1 MDVALSPSVT
11 TTFNPTLKF
20 SIKPPKSCNL
30 FPVTIKLN
38 SNNNHHSSAIIC
50 AFNPHN
56 LFFISSSSSYSSI
69 STVSS
74 STTTCASST
83 TSTPFTTSSSTTSAH
98 NRHWMVVMETPPQ
111 GLNSKPQIIDYYVN
125 TLQSA
130 LGSEKDAQMCI
141 YDASWNTHFGFC
153 CDIDEETS
161 HELAGLP
168 GVLSVRPDLDFNSA
182 KKDYGNSEV
191 QSGSPLSTLSGSTLL
206 FPVGKSK
213 HWLVRMDKPAI
224 GVVTKAQMVDYY
236 TQLLTKFPK
245 IGMKIFN
252 SEKDAQMCIY
262 HISWQSDFGFCC
274 ELDEECAR
282 ELAGVPGV
290 LSVQPDENFDSDNK
304 NCGGEN
310 LQLSGNSPDSLAANE
325 TTNVKTKKLF
335 VTGLSFYTSEKTLR
349 AAFEGFG
356 EIVEVKII
364 MDKISK
370 RSKGYAF
377 VEYTSE
383 EAAGAALK
391 EMNGKLMRLEDCI
404 DIVMAI
410 GSFLCSETRMHDT
423 GNCPKSFAGSWKE
436 PYGITFPG
444 RPDGRF
450 SDGRGKSGKKLLQF
464 GINFAYGGT
473 GVFNTLAKEPNMT
486 TQINFFQQ
494 LLEEKVYTKH
504 DLNSSIALVSL
515 GGNDYATFMATN
527 GSLQGIPTFTETVIN
542 QLALNLKRIHGLG
555 VKRIAVTAM
564 EPLGCLPVATA
575 SNSYRNCSETENSLT
590 NFHNQILQ
598 QTVKKLN
605 NGSGD
610 QVFVIIDLHT
620 AFLSALN
627 LQQNHTGISEF
638 ENPLK
643 PCCVG
648 VDRGYSCGNVDQSG
662 AKKYTV
668 CDKPQLSFFW
678 DMIHPSNQGW
688 FAVYSALQ
696 SSLHLQ
702 LY

>member
-1 MDVALSPSVT
+1 MYMHCSTPICEQLFIQIKTS
-11 TTFNPTLKF
+11 NIHNLK
-20 SIKPPKSCNL
+20 L
-30 FPVTIKLN
+30 FMAKQTCLIYFLLFLFLTI
-38 SNNNHHSSAIIC
+38 SSAHEIGGLYR
-50 AFNPHN
+50 HR
-56 LFFISSSSSYSSI
+56 
-69 STVSS
+69 
-74 STTTCASST
+74 
-83 TSTPFTTSSSTTSAH
+83 H
-98 NRHWMVVMETPPQ
+98 GNR
-111 GLNSKPQIIDYYVN
+111 
-125 TLQSA
+125 
-130 LGSEKDAQMCI
+130 
-141 YDASWNTHFGFC
+141 
-153 CDIDEETS
+153 
-161 HELAGLP
+161 
-168 GVLSVRPDLDFNSA
+168 
-182 KKDYGNSEV
+182 
-191 QSGSPLSTLSGSTLL
+191 
-206 FPVGKSK
+206 
-213 HWLVRMDKPAI
+213 
-224 GVVTKAQMVDYY
+224 
-236 TQLLTKFPK
+236 
-245 IGMKIFN
+245 
-252 SEKDAQMCIY
+252 
-262 HISWQSDFGFCC
+262 
-274 ELDEECAR
+274 
-282 ELAGVPGV
+282 
-290 LSVQPDENFDSDNK
+290 
-304 NCGGEN
+304 
-310 LQLSGNSPDSLAANE
+310 
-325 TTNVKTKKLF
+325 KLF
-335 VTGLSFYTSEKTLR
+335 V
-349 AAFEGFG
+349 FG
-356 EIVEVKII
+356 
-364 MDKISK
+364 DS
-370 RSKGYAF
+370 YA
-377 VEYTSE
+377 
-383 EAAGAALK
+383 
-391 EMNGKLMRLEDCI
+391 
-404 DIVMAI
+404 
-410 GSFLCSETRMHDT
+410 DT
-423 GNCPKSFAGSWKE
+423 GNCPKSYAGSWKE

-450 SDGRGKSGKKLLQF
+450 SDGRVLTDYIASFLGMPSPLPYKGLKSGKKLLQF

-486 TQINFFQQ
+486 AQINFFQQ

-527 GSLQGIPTFTETVIN
+527 GSLQGFPTFTETVIN

-590 NFHNQILQ
+590 NFHNQMLQ

-627 LQQNHTGISEF
+627 LQQNHTGISKF

-688 FAVYSALQ
+688 FAVYLALQ

>member
-1 MDVALSPSVT
+1 
-11 TTFNPTLKF
+11 
-20 SIKPPKSCNL
+20 
-30 FPVTIKLN
+30 
-38 SNNNHHSSAIIC
+38 
-50 AFNPHN
+50 
-56 LFFISSSSSYSSI
+56 
-69 STVSS
+69 
-74 STTTCASST
+74 
-83 TSTPFTTSSSTTSAH
+83 
-98 NRHWMVVMETPPQ
+98 MVVMETPPQ

-161 HELAGLP
+161 HELAGKYSCALVSCLPHDKDGNTMINLEKLLLSLP

-236 TQLLTKFPK
+236 TQLLTKVM
-245 IGMKIFN
+245 GN
-252 SEKDAQMCIY
+252 EKDAQMCIY

-391 EMNGKLMRLEDCI
+391 EMNGKIINGWMITVD
-404 DIVMAI
+404 VAK
-410 GSFLCSETRMHDT
+410 T
-423 GNCPKSFAGSWKE
+423 NPPKYSR
-436 PYGITFPG
+436 G
-444 RPDGRF
+444 RPR
-450 SDGRGKSGKKLLQF
+450 
-464 GINFAYGGT
+464 
-473 GVFNTLAKEPNMT
+473 P
-486 TQINFFQQ
+486 
-494 LLEEKVYTKH
+494 
-504 DLNSSIALVSL
+504 
-515 GGNDYATFMATN
+515 
-527 GSLQGIPTFTETVIN
+527 
-542 QLALNLKRIHGLG
+542 
-555 VKRIAVTAM
+555 AV
-564 EPLGCLPVATA
+564 
-575 SNSYRNCSETENSLT
+575 
-590 NFHNQILQ
+590 
-598 QTVKKLN
+598 
-605 NGSGD
+605 
-610 QVFVIIDLHT
+610 
-620 AFLSALN
+620 
-627 LQQNHTGISEF
+627 
-638 ENPLK
+638 
-643 PCCVG
+643 
-648 VDRGYSCGNVDQSG
+648 
-662 AKKYTV
+662 
-668 CDKPQLSFFW
+668 
-678 DMIHPSNQGW
+678 
-688 FAVYSALQ
+688 
-696 SSLHLQ
+696 
-702 LY
+702 